1 MERNTKFVDLLEDRR
16 RDCDFLWA
24 TRPMDPALPH
34 MLPPDSVYDRE
45 RIMQAVLQDKQ
56 VKVAIDTIA
65 KTTGVGVK
73 DVENNARAMINEM
86 ASKADLAT
94 VRWIAI
100 FITKAMKR
108 MFSQIYINE
117 IMLSNLKKETR
128 ISQAQYIYVPSHRSY
143 LDFILLSYILFSY
156 DMALPNIAAGMDF
169 YNMKIVGELLRK
181 TGAFYI
187 RRSFSNDLLYKQIF
201 RSYINTIV
209 SHSDRAIE
217 FFIEGTRSRSQKSTI
232 PKYGLLSIIIESL
245 LQGDV
250 PDIHFVP
257 MSINYE
263 RPPEELLFV
272 YEMLGIPKPKESTA
286 RLFRSLSIL
295 QKPFSHG
302 RIFFNIGEPIS
313 ASRFVDKAY
322 RQKKILQPSFK
333 IPSSV
338 VENIAY
344 LIIESHKKNTILMP
358 INIIALLLNEK
369 VQTKP
374 KEPYTL
380 DLLIQDY
387 QWFKSFVTK
396 SLKAL
401 MYGTETTDNDMI
413 KQEILESLKPHDEL
427 IVFDSSNTLKIKQ
440 RHKRMKQLNYSNI
453 KGYPLS
459 EQTLQ
464 IAVPAI
470 NIAIYSNPTFAFL
483 AEIVFIT
490 ATIGENG
497 IETEIALERYELLRR
512 LFSTEFAMRPIED
525 KDLIKIEWEKSL
537 NVLIS
542 QNCLHT
548 VNDLIFIGNNTKL
561 FSILHN
567 IILPFIDVTYV
578 TCILLSEWTE
588 RTSVE
593 LTDRTILIETQ
604 KEVERLIFETK
615 DRCQHPYCLS
625 LDLYNTVWS
634 SLLSQGIIAYQKH
647 TNTYRTD
654 KAKLTYLIGAL
665 LELPLRHP
673 TEIYVDAFPLI
684 ISTSS
689 MDVQAKL

>member
-1 MERNTKFVDLLEDRR
+1 MERNTKFVDLLENRR

-34 MLPPDSVYDRE
+34 MLPPDSIYDRE
-45 RIMQAVLQDKQ
+45 RIMQAVLQDNQ
-56 VKVAIDTIA
+56 VKIAINTIA

-100 FITKAMKR
+100 FVTKALKR

-117 IMLSNLKKETR
+117 IILSNLKKETR

-201 RSYINTIV
+201 RSYVNTIV

-272 YEMLGIPKPKESTA
+272 YEMLGVPKPKE
-286 RLFRSLSIL
+286 I
-295 QKPFSHG
+295 
-302 RIFFNIGEPIS
+302 
-313 ASRFVDKAY
+313 
-322 RQKKILQPSFK
+322 
-333 IPSSV
+333 

-401 MYGTETTDNDMI
+401 MYGTETTDNDTI

-427 IVFDSSNTLKIKQ
+427 IVFDSSNMLKIKQ

-470 NIAIYSNPTFAFL
+470 NIAIYSNPIFAFL

-525 KDLIKIEWEKSL
+525 KALIKIEWEKSL

-542 QNCLHT
+542 QNCLHI
-548 VNDLIFIGNNTKL
+548 VNNLIFIGNNTKL

-578 TCILLSEWTE
+578 ICILLSEWTE

-593 LTDRTILIETQ
+593 LTDRTILVETQ

-634 SLLSQGIIAYQKH
+634 SLLSQDIIAYQKH